1 MQTFQ
6 QLGLS
11 TAILNALSDK
21 GFQHPT
27 QIQEKAIPALI
38 QQPSDLIGLAQTGT
52 GKTAA
57 FCLPLLDLIDPELKV
72 TQAVIIAP
80 TRELAQQIA
89 TELDTFSK
97 NLPTISKA
105 IVYGGTSIQNQIR
118 SIKKNTP
125 QILVAT
131 PGRLIDLID
140 RRTVSLEQT
149 DFVILDEA
157 DEMLN
162 MGFKEDID
170 RILRE
175 TPEGKLT
182 WLFSATMPPE
192 IKKLTKKYM
201 SNPVEVSVNQEV
213 KVNDKIDHK
222 YMLVKH
228 PDKKEALKRFLDV
241 TPEAYAVVFCRT
253 KRETQA
259 LADQLIEGG
268 YNAEALHGDLSQE
281 KRDTVMDRFRK
292 KVCQVLV
299 CTDVAARGID
309 VDDLTHVVHISLPDD
324 RSYYTHRA
332 GRTARG
338 GKQGVS
344 VAILS
349 GDELTYKNSL
359 EKQLKIKMEK
369 MQVPSADEIAQSRLQ
384 QWVNQVYAQKPLKDA
399 TINMALIE
407 AFEELSKEDLIA
419 NMAAM
424 AVDRFNLKGSKRDL
438 NIDEQSIRNKGRA
451 GGRNEGGRGDRR
463 GRGRDRDRGGDRGGD
478 RRDRGPRGGGSRMP
492 NSDKIFINVGSQD
505 GLSVPDLL
513 QAIHKK
519 TGLNQRQVGDIRLRR
534 NHALVEVPSK
544 KTTSFIND
552 LNGSTLKGRSV
563 VAKKDG
569 KND

>member
-11 TAILNALSDK
+11 AAILKALSDK
-21 GFQHPT
+21 GFEKPT
-27 QIQEKAIPALI
+27 QIQEQAIPAVLKE
-38 QQPSDLIGLAQTGT
+38 PKDLIGLAQTGT

-57 FCLPLLDLIDPELKV
+57 FCLPLLDLIDPDIKE

-89 TELDTFSK
+89 TELDTFSTH
-97 NLPTISKA
+97 LPEISKT
-105 IVYGGTSIQNQIR
+105 IVYGGTAISNQIR
-118 SIKKNTP
+118 TIKKRAP

-140 RRTVSLEQT
+140 RKVVKLHAT

-170 RILRE
+170 RILKE
-175 TPEGKLT
+175 TPESKLT
-182 WLFSATMPPE
+182 WLFSATMPAE

-201 SNPVEVSVNQEV
+201 SNPIEVSVDQQI
-213 KVNDKIDHK
+213 KVNDNIAHQ

-228 PDKKEALKRFLDV
+228 QDKREALKRFLDV

-253 KRETQA
+253 KRETQL

-281 KRDTVMDRFRK
+281 KRDTVMNRFRK
-292 KVCQVLV
+292 KTCQVLV

-338 GKQGVS
+338 GKLGVS
-344 VAILS
+344 IAILS

-359 EKQLKIKMEK
+359 ERQLKIKMEK
-369 MQVPSADEIAQSRLQ
+369 VPVPSSESIAQSRLQ
-384 QWVNQVYAQKPLKDA
+384 QWVNQVYTQKPIKDEA
-399 TINMALIE
+399 INTALIE
-407 AFEELSKEDLIA
+407 AFEDLSKEDIIKHV
-419 NMAAM
+419 AAM
-424 AVDRFNLKGSKRDL
+424 AVDRFNLNGSKRDL
-438 NIDEQSIRNKGRA
+438 NIDESSIRNKGGSSPRGRKGG
-451 GGRNEGGRGDRR
+451 GGRNDRR
-463 GRGRDRDRGGDRGGD
+463 SDRGGRSERPQRGS
-478 RRDRGPRGGGSRMP
+478 GGGGAGARKMAD
-492 NSDKIFINVGSQD
+492 SDKVFINVGSQD
-505 GLSVPDLL
+505 GLNVPDLL
-513 QAIHKK
+513 HAIHKK
-519 TGLNQRQVGDIRLRR
+519 TGLSQRQIGDIRLRR

-544 KTTSFIND
+544 KTTGFIKD
-552 LNGSTLKGRSV
+552 FSGSKLNGRDV

-569 KND
+569 KKD